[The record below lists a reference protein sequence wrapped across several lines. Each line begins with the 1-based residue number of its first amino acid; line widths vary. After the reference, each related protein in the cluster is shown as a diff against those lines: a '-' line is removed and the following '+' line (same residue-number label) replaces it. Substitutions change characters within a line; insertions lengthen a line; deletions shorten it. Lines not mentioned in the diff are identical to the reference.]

1 MCVNLR
7 TSCVLGRWALLVPS
21 DTTRQVQAGGSDSQ
35 SNHIHCT
42 ANSRRKPIQHVLM
55 VHLILVGMIVD
66 LWQFNLV
73 KTHPIANPRG

>member
-42 ANSRRKPIQHVLM
+42 ANSRRGP
-55 VHLILVGMIVD
+55 
-66 LWQFNLV
+66 
-73 KTHPIANPRG
+73 PERGSGGGPPVAASYAI